1 MFVLEDSA
9 IVHNHMAA
17 VFVITASATL
27 RRSILSDTVIS
38 EANLD
43 PESQFGDGLLARNAT
58 IEVEDLY
65 SVGNIRA
72 GFLFDS
78 TDGVVLG
85 NLIQNNGIGLATQGN
100 RSPEVSEVS
109 LIIDNGQNNVQ
120 DAGLAV
126 PDEAMMLPSE

>member
-1 MFVLEDSA
+1 M
-9 IVHNHMAA
+9 
-17 VFVITASATL
+17 
-27 RRSILSDTVIS
+27 IS

-43 PESQFGDGLLARNAT
+43 PKSQCGDGLLARNAT

-65 SVGNIRA
+65 SVGNTRA
-72 GFLFDS
+72 GFLFDT

-109 LIIDNGQNNVQ
+109 LAIDNGQNNVQ